1 MSWNEGVSWYR
12 RVGALGLGLTLQPA
26 ISSTTKEQR
35 RKKTKKK
42 VPESL
47 RLQRKQEGR
56 ARREYLVDSLLFCQ
70 PSERKPR
77 PVSLS
82 NKSLQHLEPL
92 ARMDESTRVEPTP
105 DSAPAPPR
113 SYVLSSSSLVLS
125 PLQPPRT
132 TAGSRYEHVPT
143 SMRIILQLRA
153 YVTGSKTKTKTKTW
167 TKVNFTSCLQEEG
180 LPAAARGRR
189 LFRVYKRPPSPSLLV
204 TFTFRLFLLFLI
216 R

>member
-1 MSWNEGVSWYR
+1 MCRSPLHCPFLSGIFYLHYSFSC
-12 RVGALGLGLTLQPA
+12 L
-26 ISSTTKEQR
+26 SSELSR
-35 RKKTKKK
+35 
-42 VPESL
+42 PIDLLCLWLFSS
-47 RLQRKQEGR
+47 
-56 ARREYLVDSLLFCQ
+56 YLYLYL
-70 PSERKPR
+70 
-77 PVSLS
+77 
-82 NKSLQHLEPL
+82 
-92 ARMDESTRVEPTP
+92 
-105 DSAPAPPR
+105 
-113 SYVLSSSSLVLS
+113 SYVLSSSSLLLS

-132 TAGSRYEHVPT
+132 TAGSRYEHVPA
-143 SMRIILQLRA
+143 SMRIIRQLHT